1 MGKGKVCQNAVSPTY
16 TDTTLTLCLQNN
28 FELTSTL
35 RFMTDVEAGK
45 EQKNKMHIEH
55 CTDR

>member
-35 RFMTDVEAGK
+35 RFMTDVEVGK
-45 EQKNKMHIEH
+45 EQKQNTHAH